1 MVMLK
6 FGGAAGVSY
15 LCHGS
20 GCSEVP
26 GARMHSTSEHLRYL
40 LLFFFFFSIFS
51 YPLTFFPPLTPPPC
65 LLEPFSV
72 WQPPPPCS
80 LKAERK

>member
-6 FGGAAGVSY
+6 FGGVAGVSY

-26 GARMHSTSEHLRYL
+26 GARMHSTSEHLCYL
-40 LLFFFFFSIFS
+40 LLFFFFF
-51 YPLTFFPPLTPPPC
+51 L
-65 LLEPFSV
+65 FSV
-72 WQPPPPCS
+72 TRS
-80 LKAERK
+80 LFFLLLPLHLVY